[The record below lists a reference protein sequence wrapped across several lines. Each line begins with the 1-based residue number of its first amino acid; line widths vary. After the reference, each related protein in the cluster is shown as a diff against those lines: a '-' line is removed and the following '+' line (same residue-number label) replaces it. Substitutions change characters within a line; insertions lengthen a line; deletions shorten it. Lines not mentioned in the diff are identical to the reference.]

1 MKAGKQQELSRWAAA
16 LEESGSDQ
24 RRAAGRAIRLLT
36 EANLALEHAHGNG
49 GGPVESV
56 DRRELDRLADALA
69 DAEAAELRAAGRT
82 IRTLYTEH
90 ERLERDDRRA
100 GSEPKAGARV
110 RRPSRRALVVLGV
123 LVLVAGSV
131 AFAARAAA
139 PDLHANGPEDGAL
152 LDGDALAS
160 LSFSSRDVDAD
171 WSLDGKPAQPQH
183 EGDHVVFAPGRL
195 PDGPHEVVLR
205 THRRLLGSAEKR
217 FRFVVDTAA
226 PTLAV
231 DGPAVVGR
239 GAPLR
244 LAGRLEPRAT
254 LLAGATAVP
263 VARDG
268 RFELRVAAPARSLV
282 LTATDAAGNRSRWRV
297 PVTVVPRRPEAP
309 IRAVHVTAYAWADD
323 ALRKGVLDLVRAKKV
338 NAVELDLK
346 DEAGEVGWTSGV
358 PLAKQIGSQL
368 RIYDLQV
375 ALDRLHRVGVRV
387 IGRIVCFRDPIHAK
401 AAWETGRRDEVVQSA
416 DGGPYSGY
424 GGFTNFASP
433 AVQRYN
439 IALARAAAELGVDE
453 ILYDYVRRPD
463 GPLSSMRF
471 PGLRGTPEAAIVRF
485 LRESRKALAGTNAL
499 LGASVFGVAA
509 TRPKEVAQDIPA
521 MAREVDYIAPMLY
534 PSHWGPGEYG
544 VADPNGQ
551 PYAIVR
557 ASTKDF
563 VRQVRGSGARIVNW
577 LQDFSY
583 GRDYSSKEVQAQI
596 DASHDAGVDDFILW
610 DAAVEYT
617 PDALDASAKVPA
629 LALATSP
636 PKDAPRPLRLP
647 DRKAPAA
654 GAAAPT
660 SETKPV
666 RRPLPGLPPNELGSI
681 PVVMHHMIRP
691 DRVGEYDQTPLE
703 FRAELDYLWRHGY
716 TPVNVGD
723 LLSGRLDVPA
733 GTTPVAFTF
742 DDATTYQLDFAADGS
757 VKPATAVGIMLDF
770 ARSHPGFVPAGTF
783 YVNRTPFGSD
793 AAAKRA
799 LPWLTAHGFEVGNH
813 THDHIPLRTLK
824 DDEVRKQVA
833 TGAALIED
841 VLPGYAIR
849 SLALPLGS
857 MPRESTLAVSGSWR
871 GRAYGPYAVLLVGA
885 NPAPSPFAKEFD
897 PRAIPRIRTSHAGW
911 DGTEDFAFSD
921 WMRRLEEN
929 PGRRYVSDGDASTV
943 TVPEGAQG
951 DVRPRFATRVRTSG

>member
-1 MKAGKQQELSRWAAA
+1 MNAGQQQELSRWAAT
-16 LEESGSDQ
+16 LEESGSDE

-36 EANLALEHAHGNG
+36 EANLALEHARGNG
-49 GGPVESV
+49 GGPVEPV
-56 DRRELDRLADALA
+56 DRRELERLAGRLA
-69 DAEAAELRAAGRT
+69 DAEAAELRAAARA
-82 IRTLYTEH
+82 IRTLCAEH
-90 ERLERDDRRA
+90 ERLEHDDRPA
-100 GSEPKAGARV
+100 GSAPKSEARV
-110 RRPSRRALVVLGV
+110 RRPSRRALIVLGV
-123 LVLVAGSV
+123 LVLIAGGV

-139 PDLHANGPEDGAL
+139 PDLHANGPENGAV
-152 LDGDALAS
+152 LDAQALAS
-160 LSFSSRDVDAD
+160 LSISSRNVDAD
-171 WSLDGKPAQPQH
+171 WSLDGQPVQPQRT
-183 EGDHVVFAPGRL
+183 GDEVVFTPRRL

-205 THRRLLGSAEKR
+205 THRRMLGSSEKR
-217 FRFVVDTAA
+217 FRFVVDTTA
-226 PTLAV
+226 PTLTL
-231 DGPAVVGR
+231 DGPAVVAR

-244 LAGRLEPRAT
+244 LAGRLERGST
-254 LLAGATAVP
+254 LLAGTRPVP
-263 VARDG
+263 VARNG
-268 RFELRVAAPARSLV
+268 RFELRVAAPPRSLI
-282 LTATDAAGNRSRWRV
+282 LAAADAAGNRSRWRV
-297 PVTVVPRRPEAP
+297 PVTAVPRRPEAP
-309 IRAVHVTAYAWADD
+309 IRAVHVTAYAWAND
-323 ALRKGVLDLVRAKKV
+323 ALRRGILDLVRAKKI

-346 DEAGEVGWTSGV
+346 DEAGEVGWASGV

-368 RIYDLQV
+368 RIYDLKS
-375 ALDRLHRVGVRV
+375 ALDRLHGLGVRV
-387 IGRIVCFRDPIHAK
+387 IGRIVCFRDPIHAN
-401 AAWETGRRDEVVQSA
+401 AAWKAGRREEVVQKA

-439 IALARAAAELGVDE
+439 IALARAAAKLGVDE

-471 PGLRGTPEAAIVRF
+471 PGLQGTPEAAIVGF

-509 TRPKEVAQDIPA
+509 TRPREVAQDIPA

-544 VADPNGQ
+544 VADPNAQ

-583 GRDYSSKEVQAQI
+583 GREYSAKEVRAQI
-596 DASHDAGVDDFILW
+596 NASRDVGVDDFILW
-610 DAAVEYT
+610 DAAVDYT
-617 PDALDASAKVPA
+617 PDALDASAEVPT
-629 LALATSP
+629 LALSTSA
-636 PKDAPRPLRLP
+636 PKDAPRPVRLA
-647 DRKAPAA
+647 DRKPPAA
-654 GAAAPT
+654 RAAAPA
-660 SETKPV
+660 SEAKPV
-666 RRPLPGLPPNELGSI
+666 RRPLPGLPPNELGRI
-681 PVVMHHMIRP
+681 PVVMHHMVRS
-691 DRVGEYDQTPLE
+691 DRVGDYDQTPGE

-723 LLSGRLDVPA
+723 LLSARLNVPA

-742 DDATTYQLDFAADGS
+742 DDATTYQIDFAADGS
-757 VKPATAVGIMLDF
+757 VKPKTAVGIMLEF
-770 ARSHPGFVPAGTF
+770 ARSHPGFSPAGTF

-799 LPWLTAHGFEVGNH
+799 LPWLIAHGFELGNH
-813 THDHIPLRTLK
+813 THGHVPLRTLS

-833 TGAALIED
+833 TGAAVIED

-857 MPRESTLAVSGSWR
+857 MPHDSTLAVRGSWQ

-921 WMRRLEEN
+921 WMRRLAQN
-929 PGRRYVSDGDASTV
+929 PGTRYISDGDASTV
-943 TVPEGAQG
+943 AVPEGAQAN
-951 DVRPRFATRVRTSG
+951 VRPRFATRVRTSD

>member
-1 MKAGKQQELSRWAAA
+1 MNASQQQELSRWAAT
-16 LEESGSDQ
+16 LEESGSDE
-24 RRAAGRAIRLLT
+24 RRAAGHAIRLLT
-36 EANLALEHAHGNG
+36 EANLALEQAHGNG
-49 GGPVESV
+49 GGPVEPV
-56 DRRELDRLADALA
+56 DRRELERRADRLA
-69 DAEAAELRAAGRT
+69 DAEAAELRAAARA
-82 IRTLYTEH
+82 IRTLCAAH
-90 ERLERDDRRA
+90 ERLERA
-100 GSEPKAGARV
+100 GGRVPKVGARV
-110 RRPSRRALVVLGV
+110 RRPSRRAFTVLGA
-123 LVLVAGSV
+123 LVLVAGGI
-131 AFAARAAA
+131 AFAAHAAA
-139 PDLHANGPEDGAL
+139 PDLDADGPEDGAV

-160 LSFSSRDVDAD
+160 LSLSSRNVDAD
-171 WSLDGKPAQPQH
+171 WSLDGKPVQPQQ
-183 EGDHVVFAPGRL
+183 EGDEVVFTPGRL
-195 PDGPHEVVLR
+195 PDGSHEVVLR
-205 THRRLLGSAEKR
+205 IHRLLGSDKKI
-217 FRFVVDTAA
+217 FRFIVDTAA
-226 PTLAV
+226 PTLTVA
-231 DGPAVVGR
+231 GPAVVGR

-244 LAGRLEPRAT
+244 LAGTLEPGAT
-254 LLAGATAVP
+254 LLAGTKVVP

-268 RFELRVAAPARSLV
+268 RFKLKVVKPPRSLV
-282 LTATDAAGNRSRWRV
+282 LAATDAAGNRSRWRV

-323 ALRKGVLDLVRAKKV
+323 ELRQGVLDLVRAKKV

-346 DEAGEVGWTSGV
+346 DEAGEVGWASGV
-358 PLAKQIGSQL
+358 PLAKRIGSQL
-368 RIYDLQV
+368 RIYDLKA
-375 ALDRLHRVGVRV
+375 ALDRLHGLGVRV
-387 IGRIVCFRDPIHAK
+387 IGRIVCFRDPIHARASWK
-401 AAWETGRRDEVVQSA
+401 AGRRNEVVQSA

-433 AVQRYN
+433 AVRRYN
-439 IALARAAAELGVDE
+439 IALATAAAELGVDE

-471 PGLRGTPEAAIVRF
+471 PGLQGTPEAAIVRF

-544 VADPNGQ
+544 VSDPNGQ

-583 GRDYSSKEVQAQI
+583 GREYSSTEVRAQI
-596 DASHDAGVDDFILW
+596 KASRDAGVDDFILW

-617 PDALDASAKVPA
+617 PDALDASAEVPA
-629 LALATSP
+629 LALSTSP
-636 PKDAPRPLRLP
+636 PKDAPRPVRLA

-660 SETKPV
+660 STTKPV
-666 RRPLPGLPPNELGSI
+666 RRPLPGLPPNELGTI

-691 DRVGEYDQTPLE
+691 DRVGEYDQTPGE
-703 FRAELDYLWRHGY
+703 FRTELDYLWRHGY
-716 TPVNVGD
+716 TPINVGD
-723 LLSGRLDVPA
+723 LLSGKLDVPA

-770 ARSHPGFVPAGTF
+770 ARRHPGFVPAGTF

-793 AAAKRA
+793 TAAKRA

-813 THDHIPLRTLK
+813 THDHIPLRTLA
-824 DDEVRKQVA
+824 DDEVSKQVA
-833 TGAALIED
+833 TGAAVIEE

-857 MPRESTLAVSGSWR
+857 MPRDSKLAVRGTWR

-911 DGTEDFAFSD
+911 DGTEDFAFRD
-921 WMRRLEEN
+921 WMHRLEQN
-929 PGRRYVSDGDASTV
+929 PGTRYVSDGDASTV
-943 TVPEGAQG
+943 TVPEGAQA
-951 DVRPRFATRVRTSG
+951 DVRPRFASRVRTSG

>member
-1 MKAGKQQELSRWAAA
+1 MNASQQQELSRWAAT
-16 LEESGSDQ
+16 LEESGSNEH
-24 RRAAGRAIRLLT
+24 RAAGRAIRLLT

-49 GGPVESV
+49 AGPVEPV
-56 DRRELDRLADALA
+56 DRREFQRWADTMAA
-69 DAEAAELRAAGRT
+69 AEAAELRAAARA
-82 IRTLYTEH
+82 IRALCGEH
-90 ERLERDDRRA
+90 ERLERDDSRA
-100 GSEPKAGARV
+100 GSEPKTAGRA
-110 RRPSRRALVVLGV
+110 RRPSRRVLMVLGV
-123 LVLVAGSV
+123 LVLVVGSV

-139 PDLHANGPEDGAL
+139 PDLHADGPEDGAL
-152 LDGDALAS
+152 LDEGALAS
-160 LSFSSRDVDAD
+160 LSFSSHDLDAD
-171 WSLDGKPAQPQH
+171 WSLDGKPVQPRH
-183 EGDHVVFAPGRL
+183 VGDQVVFVPGRL

-217 FRFVVDTAA
+217 FRFVVDTSA
-226 PTLAV
+226 PRLAV

-244 LAGRLEPRAT
+244 LTGRLEPGAT
-254 LLAGATAVP
+254 LLAGTASVP

-268 RFELRVAAPARSLV
+268 RFELRVTAPPRSLV
-282 LTATDAAGNRSRWRV
+282 LAATDPAGNRSRWRV
-297 PVTVVPRRPEAP
+297 PVSVVPRRPEAP
-309 IRAVHVTAYAWADD
+309 IRAVHVTAYAWAND
-323 ALRKGVLDLVRAKKV
+323 ALRQGVLDLVRAKKI

-346 DEAGEVGWTSGV
+346 DEAGEVGWASGV

-368 RIYDLQV
+368 RIYDLKN
-375 ALDRLHRVGVRV
+375 ALDRLHGLGVRV
-387 IGRIVCFRDPIHAK
+387 IGRIVCFRDPIHAR
-401 AAWETGRRDEVVQSA
+401 AAWEAGRRNEVVQSA
-416 DGGPYSGY
+416 DGGPYAGY

-471 PGLRGTPEAAIVRF
+471 PELQGTPEAAIVRF
-485 LRESRKALAGTNAL
+485 LRESRKALAGTSVL

-557 ASTKDF
+557 ASTTDF

-583 GRDYSSKEVQAQI
+583 GRDYSSQEVRAQI
-596 DASHDAGVDDFILW
+596 KASRDAGVDDFILW

-617 PDALDASAKVPA
+617 ADALDATAEVPA
-629 LALATSP
+629 LASSTSP
-636 PKDAPRPLRLP
+636 PEDAPRPVRLA

-654 GAAAPT
+654 ATAAPA
-660 SETKPV
+660 SVAKPV
-666 RRPLPGLPPNELGSI
+666 RRPLPGLPPNELGRI

-691 DRVGEYDQTPLE
+691 DRVGEYDQTPEE

-723 LLSGRLDVPA
+723 LLTGRLDVPA

-742 DDATTYQLDFAADGS
+742 DDATTYQIDFAADGG

-799 LPWLTAHGFEVGNH
+799 LPWLTAHGFELGNH
-813 THDHIPLRTLK
+813 THDHIPLRTLG
-824 DDEVRKQVA
+824 DDEVRRQVA
-833 TGAALIED
+833 TGAAVIED
-841 VLPGYAIR
+841 ILPGYAIR

-857 MPRESTLAVSGSWR
+857 MPHDSTLAVRGSWR
-871 GRAYGPYAVLLVGA
+871 GQAYGPYAVLLVGA
-885 NPAPSPFAKEFD
+885 NPAPSPFAKDFD

-921 WMRRLEEN
+921 WMHRLEQN
-929 PGRRYVSDGDASTV
+929 PGTRYVSDGEANTV
-943 TVPEGAQG
+943 TVPEGAQA
-951 DVRPRFATRVRTSG
+951 DVHPRFATRVRTSG

>member
-1 MKAGKQQELSRWAAA
+1 MNQQQELSRWAAT
-16 LEESGSDQ
+16 LEESGSDE

-49 GGPVESV
+49 GGPAEPV
-56 DRRELDRLADALA
+56 DRRELALWAERLA
-69 DAEAAELRAAGRT
+69 DAEAAELRAAGRA
-82 IRTLYTEH
+82 IRTLCEEH
-90 ERLERDDRRA
+90 ERLEGADRPAR
-100 GSEPKAGARV
+100 SKLKAGPRIS
-110 RRPSRRALVVLGV
+110 RPSRRALIVLAV
-123 LVLVAGSV
+123 LVLVAGAL

-139 PDLHANGPEDGAL
+139 PDIDAEGPEDGAVL
-152 LDGDALAS
+152 ARRALAS
-160 LSFSSRDVDAD
+160 LSISSRNVDAD
-171 WSLDGKPAQPQH
+171 WSLDGKPVRPRQ
-183 EGDHVVFAPGRL
+183 EDDRVVFAPGRL
-195 PDGPHEVVLR
+195 PDGAHEVVLR
-205 THRRLLGSAEKR
+205 THRRVLGSAERR
-217 FRFVVDTAA
+217 FRFVVDTV
-226 PTLAV
+226 PPKLAV

-244 LAGRLEPRAT
+244 LIGVLEPGAT
-254 LLAGATAVP
+254 LLAGTTAVP
-263 VARDG
+263 VTDGG
-268 RFELRVAAPARSLV
+268 RFALRLRTPPRSLV
-282 LTATDAAGNRSRWRV
+282 LAATDAAGNRSRWRV

-323 ALRKGVLDLVRAKKV
+323 ALRRGVLELARAKKI
-338 NAVELDLK
+338 NAIELDLK
-346 DEAGEVGWTSGV
+346 DEAGEVGWASGV

-368 RIYDLQV
+368 RIYDLNA
-375 ALDRLHRVGVRV
+375 ALDRLHGLGVRV

-401 AAWETGRRDEVVQSA
+401 AAWEAGRRDEVVQSA

-439 IALARAAAELGVDE
+439 IALARSAAELGVDE

-471 PGLRGTPEAAIVRF
+471 PGLQGTPEAAIVRF
-485 LRESRKALAGTNAL
+485 LRESRKALAGTDAL

-544 VADPNGQ
+544 VSDPNGE
-551 PYAIVR
+551 PYAIVS
-557 ASTKDF
+557 ASTNDF

-583 GRDYSSKEVQAQI
+583 GRDYSAKEVRAQI
-596 DASHDAGVDDFILW
+596 DASRDAGVDDFILW
-610 DAAVEYT
+610 DAAVQYT
-617 PDALDASAKVPA
+617 PDALDATAKVPA
-629 LALATSP
+629 LRLTTSA
-636 PKDAPRPLRLP
+636 PKGAPRPMLLAGP
-647 DRKAPAA
+647 KAR
-654 GAAAPT
+654 APSAPPREAKT
-660 SETKPV
+660 L
-666 RRPLPGLPPNELGSI
+666 RRPLPGLPPNELGRI

-691 DRVGEYDQTPLE
+691 DRVGEYDQTPQE
-703 FRAELDYLWRHGY
+703 FRAELAYLWRHGY
-716 TPVNVGD
+716 TPVSVGD
-723 LLSGRLDVPA
+723 LLGGRLNVPA

-742 DDATTYQLDFAADGS
+742 DDATTYQIDFDAAGR
-757 VKPATAVGIMLDF
+757 VKPATGVGIMLDF

-799 LPWLTAHGFEVGNH
+799 LPWLTAHGFEIGNH
-813 THDHIPLRTLK
+813 THDHIPLRTLA
-824 DDEVRKQVA
+824 DDDVRKQVA
-833 TGAALIED
+833 TGAAVIED

-857 MPRESTLAVSGSWR
+857 MPHDPTLATRGSWR
-871 GRAYGPYAVLLVGA
+871 GRAYGPYALLLVGA
-885 NPAPSPFAKEFD
+885 NPAPSPFSKEFD
-897 PRAIPRIRTSHAGW
+897 PGGIPRIRTSHAGW

-921 WMRRLEEN
+921 WMRRFEQN
-929 PGRRYVSDGDASTV
+929 PDTRYVSDGDASTI
-943 TVPEGAQG
+943 TVPKDAQT
-951 DVRPRFATRVRTSG
+951 DVRPPFTSRVRTSG